1 MPHNMNS
8 IIITFRFQMLMANIG
23 RVVYPSYTVNRQ
35 RAVFKDRDA
44 LIRYVY
50 AFYMELL

>member
-1 MPHNMNS
+1 
-8 IIITFRFQMLMANIG
+8 MLMANIG

-44 LIRYVY
+44 LMRYINFIHSTV
-50 AFYMELL
+50 ELQWLEH